1 MRPFEHLSNKELIKE
16 YNSYDDMIH
25 GKNSCYGVKDV
36 IIFYELEREC
46 ILREEST

>member
-1 MRPFEHLSNKELIKE
+1 MRMFEHLNNTELLNE

-36 IIFYELEREC
+36 RIFYELEREC
-46 ILREEST
+46 NLREESP